1 MQKQK
6 LRECKPLLT
15 SSQVV
20 VHGKLGLELALWNFE
35 IHTLLKPYVIPSSYS
50 QASVLGFS
58 GDRLWVG
65 DWSVESSLG
74 SVTNISTHGGLAKA
88 VLARGR
94 SWAVIRSQRPHPVLW
109 GAQKL
114 RWSSRVILPWGK
126 GGGSLYP
133 PRTVQSLDMSCQSE
147 EGMVLCEVAL
157 LNRGQFL
164 EDNSSESPLLST
176 LAATGGKVTRLLRGR
191 ICVVR

>member
-6 LRECKPLLT
+6 LRERKPLLT

-35 IHTLLKPYVIPSSYS
+35 IHTLLKPNVIPSSYI
-50 QASVLGFS
+50 QASVLDFP

-74 SVTNISTHGGLAKA
+74 SVTNISSHGELTKA
-88 VLARGR
+88 VLVRGR
-94 SWAVIRSQRPHPVLW
+94 SWIVIQSQRPHPVSW

-133 PRTVQSLDMSCQSE
+133 PGTVQSLDVSCQWE

-157 LNRGQFL
+157 PNRGQFL
-164 EDNSSESPLLST
+164 EDNSSESLLLST
-176 LAATGGKVTRLLRGR
+176 LAATGRKVTRILRWR
-191 ICVVR
+191 VCEVR